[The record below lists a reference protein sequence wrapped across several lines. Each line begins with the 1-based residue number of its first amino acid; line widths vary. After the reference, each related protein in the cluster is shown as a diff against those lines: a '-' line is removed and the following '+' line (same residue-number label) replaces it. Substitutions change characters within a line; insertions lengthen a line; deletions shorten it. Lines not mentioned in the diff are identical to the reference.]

1 MKKLLIILVIMFTLI
16 LGSCDFFTTT
26 TTTETV
32 TIATTNLITTTNQVT
47 IITTTRTQESTTSTT
62 IINDEITLVLNAGQD
77 TVEINTDWTD
87 GGAIFLLNDTEYIM
101 TTLDIV
107 DNSTLGLYE
116 ITYLY
121 DYNSETYSIIRYVIV
136 TDQTVPVIELNLG
149 IDTVEV
155 GETWTDG
162 GVTISDNS
170 LEDIIATVSGSVDI
184 NTAGTYEITYIATDP
199 SGNTSSIIRY
209 VTVIE

>member
-1 MKKLLIILVIMFTLI
+1 MFTLI